1 MSLNPYWYE
10 CTTCMNAYLIYPL
23 LEERW
28 VLCDCRQTCQMRVSL
43 KWPLLLGA
51 LLTAIRSLLLRRA
64 LPSHFWS
71 NWFNGGLPPPR
82 LPAGYYKPCQRS
94 HLPIRCMV
102 ATPCSILYLF
112 IIHKYIFICMYA
124 YTFIY
129 LYLFICMYAYTYLYL
144 FACRPIHFTF
154 AFYFDPLCY
163 WHVGRFFSPV
173 VDDLTVTI

>member
-1 MSLNPYWYE
+1 
-10 CTTCMNAYLIYPL
+10 MNAYLIYPL

-43 KWPLLLGA
+43 KWPLLGA

-71 NWFNGGLPPPR
+71 NWFNCGLPPPR

-102 ATPCSILYLF
+102 ATPCSILYLY
-112 IIHKYIFICMYA
+112 IGLHIYYTYIYIYLHVCLYIYIFV
-124 YTFIY
+124 FIY
-129 LYLFICMYAYTYLYL
+129 LHVRLYIFVFICL
-144 FACRPIHFTF
+144 
-154 AFYFDPLCY
+154 
-163 WHVGRFFSPV
+163 
-173 VDDLTVTI
+173 